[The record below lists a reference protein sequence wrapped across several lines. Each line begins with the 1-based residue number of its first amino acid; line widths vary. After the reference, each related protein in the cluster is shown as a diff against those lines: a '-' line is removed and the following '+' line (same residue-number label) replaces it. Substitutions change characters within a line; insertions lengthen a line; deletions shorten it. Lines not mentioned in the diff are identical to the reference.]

1 MLKTRAAICEYRE
14 HMNLYRVP
22 RPSSCQS
29 RLCVGFTVR
38 FSNVSPCLLA
48 PHPVYSFSLCFS
60 PFSPS
65 HYSVKT
71 KCPLSLFPVLLSPL
85 RPSLYPVKTNSPFL
99 LFFSIAFSTGSLPLL
114 RQNQILPFTLF
125 QYGIAFSI
133 RSLSL
138 YSVKTNPPSVPPS
151 LLYCFIY

>member
-1 MLKTRAAICEYRE
+1 MSHRISKDFTYFDNASHSASQLEPTLTYNASHSASQYRITNDFTYVNNASHSMLKTRAAICEYRE

-38 FSNVSPCLLA
+38 FLHVSSCLLA
-48 PHPVYSFSLCFS
+48 PHPVYSFSVRFS

-71 KCPLSLFPVLLSPL
+71 KCPLSLYS
-85 RPSLYPVKTNSPFL
+85 S
-99 LFFSIAFSTGSLPLL
+99 
-114 RQNQILPFTLF
+114 
-125 QYGIAFSI
+125 IAFSI
-133 RSLSL
+133 RSL
-138 YSVKTNPPSVPPS
+138 P
-151 LLYCFIY
+151 LLR

>member
-1 MLKTRAAICEYRE
+1 MLKTRSAICEYRE

-22 RPSSCQS
+22 RPSSCQN
-29 RLCVGFTVR
+29 RLFVGFTVR
-38 FSNVSPCLLA
+38 FSHVSSCLLA
-48 PHPVYSFSLCFS
+48 PHPVYSFSVCFS

-71 KCPLSLFPVLLSPL
+71 KSPL
-85 RPSLYPVKTNSPFL
+85 L
-99 LFFSIAFSTGSLPLL
+99 LFFSIAFSTGSLPLI

-133 RSLSL
+133 RSH
-138 YSVKTNPPSVPPS
+138 S
-151 LLYCFIY
+151 LLH